1 MRFNIFLE
9 QRELNFEEQKLAL
22 QIARQTLEIFFQKRS
37 YEPEISVYP
46 IFQTKRGVF
55 VTLRKQGQLRGCIGT
70 FEPEQNLAQTI
81 QAMTLS
87 AAFQDP
93 RFFPLQEN
101 ELTEVKIEISIL
113 SPRQKITNP
122 NLIEMGK
129 HGVYVKKNSR
139 SGVYLPQVATEQGW
153 DREEFLNSLCEE
165 KAGLEREAWRD
176 GSAELYIFTVQV
188 CEE

>member
-1 MRFNIFLE
+1 MSQKDDLS
-9 QRELNFEEQKLAL
+9 QGELNFEEQKIAL
-22 QIARQTLEIFFQKRS
+22 QIARQTLEIFFRKRS
-37 YEPEISVYP
+37 YEPEVSAYP
-46 IFQTKRGVF
+46 TFQTKRGVF
-55 VTLRKQGQLRGCIGT
+55 VTLRKNGELRGCIGT

-81 QAMTLS
+81 QAMVLS
-87 AAFQDP
+87 AAFWDP

-101 ELTEVKIEISIL
+101 ELPEIKIEISIL

-122 NLIEMGK
+122 TLIEVGK
-129 HGVYVKKNSR
+129 HGIYIQRGHR
-139 SGVYLPQVATEQGW
+139 SGVYLPQVAIKQGW
-153 DREEFLNSLCEE
+153 NREEFLNSLCED